1 MMHGYWKQRS
11 TIYEKIIP
19 VNKIFPQNPKASSSE
34 PAAISRDVIFIS
46 KGTPNDDEFALWLAP
61 RLEAAGYFVFTDI
74 LCLQAGDRWRREL
87 TETLQNRAVKMLL
100 CCSDSTLARNGVQE
114 EIDIAEDLA
123 KELPD
128 TNFIIPLKLEKF
140 KKVFGIGG
148 LQYIDFEN
156 GWAKGLAV
164 LLDQLEGHNVPK
176 NNEFL
181 SINPNWEGY
190 KKRQSLEISHFPEG
204 LTSNWLRI
212 TDLPDTIRF
221 FEPTGAIS
229 IGAFEGTCK
238 NAGFPLH
245 FHNRGVFSFMNL
257 EEITPIFAAVAP
269 LEVIQEVSILKF
281 IAEGSTAL
289 NVKQREASN
298 IAMSMFRDAWQK
310 YCRSRGLLEY
320 LYSKQPGYHAGDE
333 QLAIGKKVPWGRQGT
348 RRSAMLR
355 NIAKGKVWQFGVS
368 AAPVL
373 WPYPHFRLKSRVLFS
388 DVSDGKAGALVD
400 GVDQQFRCRR
410 SICKG
415 WRNKQWHGRLMAF
428 LEMLSGESAFLKLP
442 LGPSSEIR
450 LDATPILF
458 TSPVSTLLPDVL
470 TDDDEET
477 DPSVLGHER
486 TELEE

>member
-1 MMHGYWKQRS
+1 M
-11 TIYEKIIP
+11 P
-19 VNKIFPQNPKASSSE
+19 
-34 PAAISRDVIFIS
+34 RDVIFIS

-61 RLEAAGYFVFTDI
+61 RLEAAGYLVFADI
-74 LCLQAGDRWRREL
+74 LCLQAGDRWRKEL
-87 TETLQNRAVKMLL
+87 TNTLQKRAVKMLL
-100 CCSDSTLARNGVQE
+100 CCSDTTLERNGVQE
-114 EIDIAEDLA
+114 EIAIAEDLA

-128 TNFIIPLKLEKF
+128 TNFIIPLNLKKHKKL
-140 KKVFGIGG
+140 FGIGG
-148 LQYIDFEN
+148 LQYVNFEK
-156 GWAKGLAV
+156 GWAKGLAD
-164 LLDQLEGHNVPK
+164 LLEQLEGHNVPK
-176 NNEFL
+176 KNEPV
-181 SINPNWEGY
+181 SINPEWEGY
-190 KKRQSLEISHFPEG
+190 KKRLSLEITSSPETI
-204 LTSNWLRI
+204 TSNWLRV

-221 FEPTGAIS
+221 YEPIGAIS

-238 NAGFPLH
+238 NAEFPLH
-245 FHNRGVFSFMNL
+245 CYNRGVFSFMTL
-257 EEITPIFAAVAP
+257 EEITPIFCAVAP
-269 LEVIQEVSILKF
+269 LELSHEIPILEF
-281 IAEGSTAL
+281 IEKGTDAISL
-289 NVKQREASN
+289 RPREASN

-320 LYSKQPGYHAGDE
+320 LYSKQPGYHAGDG
-333 QLAIGKKVPWGRQGT
+333 QLAIGKKVPWGRQGS

-415 WRNKQWHGRLMAF
+415 WRNKQWHGRLMAY
-428 LEMLSGESAFLKLP
+428 LEVLSGESPYIKLP

-458 TSPVSTLLPDVL
+458 TSPVATLLPDVL

-477 DPSVLGHER
+477 DLSVLGNER
-486 TELEE
+486 VELEE